1 MDKKA
6 KQRIFLLSAILG
18 GVILF
23 LFALAFG
30 LPYLEKRAPL
40 PEGFSEARARAADI
54 SKDVVSLSNETND
67 RVKALSVLD
76 PTKDGV
82 MAASLIA
89 DARGK
94 NQEAYLKAVDLSRE
108 LEQMST
114 SFKSIQSTELQ
125 GIMYRGIAIEI
136 SLVAEFVQYT
146 RDFNEFLE
154 SVDAFLSNP
163 SPENKLKVQ
172 SGESKVNGRVSTIN
186 KLNEEFLKEM
196 ENFERAVR

>member
-40 PEGFSEARARAADI
+40 PEGFFEARARAADI

-67 RVKALSVLD
+67 RVKALSALD
-76 PTKDGV
+76 PGKDK
-82 MAASLIA
+82 AAAEALVIE
-89 DARGK
+89 ARTK
-94 NQEAYLKAVDLSRE
+94 NQEAYVKAVELSRE

-136 SLVAEFVQYT
+136 TLITEFVQYT
-146 RDFNEFLE
+146 KDFNEFLE
-154 SVDAFLSNP
+154 SVSAFLANP
-163 SPENKLKVQ
+163 SPENKLRVQ
-172 SGESKVNGRVSTIN
+172 SGESKVNTRVSSIN
-186 KLNEEFLKEM
+186 RLNEEFLKEM